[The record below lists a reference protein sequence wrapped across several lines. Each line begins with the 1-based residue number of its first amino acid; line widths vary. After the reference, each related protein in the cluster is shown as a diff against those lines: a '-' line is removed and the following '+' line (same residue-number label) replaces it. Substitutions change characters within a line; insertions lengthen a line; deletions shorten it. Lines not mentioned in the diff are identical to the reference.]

1 MLVAHPKPD
10 KQSPLAGSPKKREFI
25 AKSPA
30 LERTLGHRMSSVG
43 DDEIANAES
52 LPSLSSDGGTKPV
65 SLFPE
70 GSRAF
75 SRHVNSS
82 NASHTFKVPSPTHS
96 PTKRDPIRL
105 NLPKSSTLHHHS
117 FHVKAKTVLE
127 PLTPRTLQVDAHL
140 YQSTKANFWK
150 AVEANVASVTP
161 MNPRWPVEILHRLQ
175 LPPPAFRHVPDLL
188 AQHTAICESML
199 GAMLD
204 EANVDYTAA
213 VARAMVQYALLDDRQ
228 AAIMGIVPSYLHAAS
243 QWWTSDLYTSF
254 KWRVLRQT
262 HVNRDAVKECA
273 EYVEVFLHTADPALL
288 SLQAQW
294 LHEGPPAEWESRDGL
309 PWTPYAQLLWTDVQS
324 PSFRASL
331 PRTVAS
337 FVDHMTRRVEV
348 VKDCLRTHWITS
360 SAKKVDAC
368 LPPVVAVTPS
378 SIINPASPS
387 SKPQNGMVWLYTIV
401 VKLASGGHQSGLS
414 SFRSMHSH
422 QPNHRHAATTTDD
435 DNDVLVEDDLFLY
448 NHHIGVLNAASV
460 LMSRQLRSNVDA
472 SVTAFL
478 EFFDQCAQDYG
489 EAILALEV
497 VCTSTSKA
505 STTGDV
511 HLASGSA
518 LVRLDPPAVPARIR
532 NKAVLGPCT
541 LTSDDSFV
549 VASKKQ
555 IAAAMTTHLAQA
567 GRVLDAF
574 VPFQVLLDGSLEQRL
589 TLLVELP
596 PLDLALLGIELK
608 ALQDLDTSIQSLI
621 QDHYYFPMFAV
632 YCVDAKDVLRQR
644 VKDLSHVLLA
654 AASAENIRRMTAM
667 GQTYEQTVQTLMA
680 DPLDSAELKT
690 LQMFYESSMA
700 TFSALHDELYTNV
713 CVSVRFL
720 KEHAFQMSREEVQL
734 FFMTFRW
741 PDTVV
746 NFQRKSLERQRDRK
760 RELELVVDARQ
771 EHLTTTFGT
780 CQKKIEKLRE
790 AGNMQDAAAV
800 TKRIEAVMKLIADI
814 DDEAQKIR
822 DQQTILDMTP
832 PTDNDKMIKELQE
845 MLMPMEKLWT
855 TVAQF
860 TDQINLW
867 RGQPLY
873 LVNAEDAEKEADG
886 FRRNIVKVI
895 KECEKV
901 GDVLDAPVAVAR
913 QAKKMLD
920 EMLESHV
927 PLMHLICTPALCPR
941 HWDEIEGITKLN
953 LHPPSGDMTL
963 NHMLEVGL
971 QKFTAQIEDICVG
984 AAKEFSLEQAL
995 DKMEREWEGV
1005 EFHTKPYR
1013 TTGTSILCATD
1024 EMQQQL
1030 DDHMVKIQSI
1040 RGSRYNKPYLERI
1053 GRWEKILVS
1062 IQDITDQ
1069 WLKVQA
1075 TWLYL
1080 EPIFSSD
1087 DIMRQMPTEGM
1098 LFKRVDSTWRQNM
1111 DDTIAEPEATKVAQ
1125 RKGLLDTLVQSNA
1138 DLETIQ
1144 KGLNE
1149 YLETKR
1155 LYFPRF
1161 FFLSNDELLEILAET
1176 KDPLRVQPHLKK
1188 AFDGINLLEFQP
1200 NMDITAMLSPENE
1213 KVPFLF
1219 DKIAQSQINPNA
1231 TGGNVEIWL
1240 QEVETT
1246 MRKSVAYH
1254 VDLSMADYPKQD
1266 RLQWVQQWP
1275 GQVVLAINQTVWTAQ
1290 TEAALVG
1297 GSNLDPMKAHL
1308 QMLRTELLRTVEL
1321 VRGELPKLTRIT
1333 LGALVVM
1340 DVHNRDT
1347 IAELVDKKI
1356 SDKSEFDWLAQLR
1369 YYWVAGGTSA
1379 LTGKPGTMQCRMIN
1393 TLALYAFEYLGN
1405 SMRLVITPLTDRCY
1419 RTLMGAIHLNLGG
1432 APEGPAGTGKTE
1444 TTKDL
1449 GKAIAIQCVVT
1460 NCSDGL
1466 DYLAMGKFFKGLA
1479 SSGAWACFDEFNRIQ
1494 LEVLS
1499 VIAQQVLCIQIA
1511 KAQKAVT
1518 FMFEGTLLSL
1528 NPTCCPFITMNP
1540 AVMAVLRAA
1549 GNLKR
1554 SEGHLKEDTLVLRS
1568 IIDVNLPKFLSPDVP
1583 LFNGI
1588 TSDLFPGIIV
1598 EPPDRTDMLEAIH
1611 HVCSQ
1616 MGLQA
1621 VPNFIEKV
1629 IQIYEMMIVRHGFMV
1644 VGMPFSGK
1652 SSSWKVLADVL
1663 DTLHK
1668 KFPNDVRY
1676 TSVVVSVINPKSVTM
1691 GQLYGQFDDVSHEW
1705 TDGVLAINYRNLA
1718 TSPTPDRK
1726 WLLFD
1731 GPVDAVWIENMNTVL
1746 DDNRKLC
1753 LMSGEIIA
1761 MSPVMSMMFE
1771 PMDLLVAS
1779 PATVSRCGMIYM
1791 EPEQLGW
1798 QPLVDSW
1805 LDLTTIPPKDP
1816 TERKLHLTDD
1826 QRATVRTLTTW
1837 LVEPC
1842 LCFVRKELIELTTT
1856 VDANLIQSLLHIFEA
1871 EMLNVK
1877 AADVGTKKGLQH
1889 LESLFVFALVSPKHA
1904 GFTWSIGATSSTDG
1918 RTRFCEFLR
1927 AYMES
1932 MQVLTTKFVI
1942 VGRALQVRNWTKPT
1956 AFDTYTLAFPLPTKG
1971 NLHDYMYAVDD
1982 AKWIRWED
1990 TLKEYT
1996 IPPASPFSAIVVP
2009 TTYTAQLECLVTLLV
2024 TCKRKVLVC
2033 GPTGTGKSCY
2043 LNGILNEKLS
2053 AEHFS
2058 VIMLSFSAKTSAY
2071 MTQNIIDGKLD
2082 KRRKGVYGPPV
2093 GKGAISCDVEQCV
2106 QSLCIAYHSYRCSFT
2121 LDGIIFVDDLNMPQI
2136 ETYGAQ
2142 PPIELMRQ
2150 FVDSGGWYDL
2160 KEMTWQKIVDTIVV
2174 TAMGPPG
2181 GGRNTI
2187 SPRFQRHFNVFC
2199 FSEFDDATL
2208 VRIFSTIVA
2217 WYFNSGPFLPEI
2229 RKLAD
2234 AVVAATLETYQNA
2247 MKVLLPTPKKSHY
2260 TFNLRDFSRVIQGI
2274 MLIPASDDFNTTGLV
2289 KLWVHESLR
2298 VIGDRLIDDEGR
2310 AWFCEFQRKMVA
2322 KHFSANFDKVFVS
2335 LKRDNGGAITPQ
2347 DMRNLFFGDYR
2358 YTCS

>member
-1 MLVAHPKPD
+1 MSARVSPEAWDDLETFKALSRGRVDPLTDPLLQATTELKRSPVRKVRLDILQSSLASRLEGGTSSSPIRKKLKKHTSSDPLETLPVGPNLAVALGPLGSFHGSRRPSSTSSPFAHLDFKPSGSLQSSPVVGSFLNGGGGSSSSGSCFGDEERTYCTLSDRIGCHYTPTSRALTKQDVARVANMLVAHPKPD

-30 LERTLGHRMSSVG
+30 FERTLGHRMSSAG

-52 LPSLSSDGGTKPV
+52 LPSLSSDGGTKQV

-105 NLPKSSTLHHHS
+105 NLPKSSSLHHHS

-175 LPPPAFRHVPDLL
+175 LPPPAFRNVPDLL

-228 AAIMGIVPSYLHAAS
+228 AATMGIVPSYLHAAS
-243 QWWTSDLYTSF
+243 QWWTSDLYSSF

-294 LHEGPPAEWESRDGL
+294 LLEGPPAEWEVPLLCCLNLCSRDGL

-331 PRTVAS
+331 PRTVVS

-387 SKPQNGMVWLYTIV
+387 SKPQNGM
-401 VKLASGGHQSGLS
+401 KLASGGHQSGLS

-422 QPNHRHAATTTDD
+422 QPNHPHHRHAVTTTDD

-505 STTGDV
+505 STTGDL

-518 LVRLDPPAVPARIR
+518 FVRLDPPAVPARIR

-555 IAAAMTTHLAQA
+555 IATAMTTHLAQA

-596 PLDLALLGIELK
+596 PLDLALLDIELK

-667 GQTYEQTVQTLMA
+667 GQTYEETVQTLMA

-984 AAKEFSLEQAL
+984 AAKEYSLEQAL

-1013 TTGTSILCATD
+1013 TT
-1024 EMQQQL
+1024 
-1030 DDHMVKIQSI
+1030 
-1040 RGSRYNKPYLERI
+1040 
-1053 GRWEKILVS
+1053 
-1062 IQDITDQ
+1062 
-1069 WLKVQA
+1069 
-1075 TWLYL
+1075 
-1080 EPIFSSD
+1080 
-1087 DIMRQMPTEGM
+1087 
-1098 LFKRVDSTWRQNM
+1098 
-1111 DDTIAEPEATKVAQ
+1111 
-1125 RKGLLDTLVQSNA
+1125 
-1138 DLETIQ
+1138 
-1144 KGLNE
+1144 
-1149 YLETKR
+1149 
-1155 LYFPRF
+1155 
-1161 FFLSNDELLEILAET
+1161 
-1176 KDPLRVQPHLKK
+1176 
-1188 AFDGINLLEFQP
+1188 
-1200 NMDITAMLSPENE
+1200 
-1213 KVPFLF
+1213 
-1219 DKIAQSQINPNA
+1219 
-1231 TGGNVEIWL
+1231 
-1240 QEVETT
+1240 
-1246 MRKSVAYH
+1246 
-1254 VDLSMADYPKQD
+1254 
-1266 RLQWVQQWP
+1266 
-1275 GQVVLAINQTVWTAQ
+1275 
-1290 TEAALVG
+1290 
-1297 GSNLDPMKAHL
+1297 
-1308 QMLRTELLRTVEL
+1308 
-1321 VRGELPKLTRIT
+1321 
-1333 LGALVVM
+1333 
-1340 DVHNRDT
+1340 
-1347 IAELVDKKI
+1347 
-1356 SDKSEFDWLAQLR
+1356 
-1369 YYWVAGGTSA
+1369 
-1379 LTGKPGTMQCRMIN
+1379 
-1393 TLALYAFEYLGN
+1393 
-1405 SMRLVITPLTDRCY
+1405 
-1419 RTLMGAIHLNLGG
+1419 
-1432 APEGPAGTGKTE
+1432 
-1444 TTKDL
+1444 
-1449 GKAIAIQCVVT
+1449 
-1460 NCSDGL
+1460 
-1466 DYLAMGKFFKGLA
+1466 
-1479 SSGAWACFDEFNRIQ
+1479 
-1494 LEVLS
+1494 
-1499 VIAQQVLCIQIA
+1499 
-1511 KAQKAVT
+1511 
-1518 FMFEGTLLSL
+1518 
-1528 NPTCCPFITMNP
+1528 
-1540 AVMAVLRAA
+1540 
-1549 GNLKR
+1549 
-1554 SEGHLKEDTLVLRS
+1554 
-1568 IIDVNLPKFLSPDVP
+1568 
-1583 LFNGI
+1583 
-1588 TSDLFPGIIV
+1588 
-1598 EPPDRTDMLEAIH
+1598 
-1611 HVCSQ
+1611 
-1616 MGLQA
+1616 
-1621 VPNFIEKV
+1621 
-1629 IQIYEMMIVRHGFMV
+1629 
-1644 VGMPFSGK
+1644 
-1652 SSSWKVLADVL
+1652 
-1663 DTLHK
+1663 
-1668 KFPNDVRY
+1668 
-1676 TSVVVSVINPKSVTM
+1676 
-1691 GQLYGQFDDVSHEW
+1691 
-1705 TDGVLAINYRNLA
+1705 
-1718 TSPTPDRK
+1718 
-1726 WLLFD
+1726 
-1731 GPVDAVWIENMNTVL
+1731 
-1746 DDNRKLC
+1746 
-1753 LMSGEIIA
+1753 
-1761 MSPVMSMMFE
+1761 
-1771 PMDLLVAS
+1771 
-1779 PATVSRCGMIYM
+1779 
-1791 EPEQLGW
+1791 
-1798 QPLVDSW
+1798 
-1805 LDLTTIPPKDP
+1805 
-1816 TERKLHLTDD
+1816 
-1826 QRATVRTLTTW
+1826 
-1837 LVEPC
+1837 
-1842 LCFVRKELIELTTT
+1842 
-1856 VDANLIQSLLHIFEA
+1856 
-1871 EMLNVK
+1871 
-1877 AADVGTKKGLQH
+1877 
-1889 LESLFVFALVSPKHA
+1889 
-1904 GFTWSIGATSSTDG
+1904 
-1918 RTRFCEFLR
+1918 
-1927 AYMES
+1927 
-1932 MQVLTTKFVI
+1932 
-1942 VGRALQVRNWTKPT
+1942 
-1956 AFDTYTLAFPLPTKG
+1956 
-1971 NLHDYMYAVDD
+1971 
-1982 AKWIRWED
+1982 
-1990 TLKEYT
+1990 
-1996 IPPASPFSAIVVP
+1996 
-2009 TTYTAQLECLVTLLV
+2009 
-2024 TCKRKVLVC
+2024 
-2033 GPTGTGKSCY
+2033 
-2043 LNGILNEKLS
+2043 
-2053 AEHFS
+2053 
-2058 VIMLSFSAKTSAY
+2058 
-2071 MTQNIIDGKLD
+2071 
-2082 KRRKGVYGPPV
+2082 
-2093 GKGAISCDVEQCV
+2093 
-2106 QSLCIAYHSYRCSFT
+2106 
-2121 LDGIIFVDDLNMPQI
+2121 
-2136 ETYGAQ
+2136 
-2142 PPIELMRQ
+2142 
-2150 FVDSGGWYDL
+2150 
-2160 KEMTWQKIVDTIVV
+2160 
-2174 TAMGPPG
+2174 
-2181 GGRNTI
+2181 
-2187 SPRFQRHFNVFC
+2187 
-2199 FSEFDDATL
+2199 
-2208 VRIFSTIVA
+2208 
-2217 WYFNSGPFLPEI
+2217 
-2229 RKLAD
+2229 
-2234 AVVAATLETYQNA
+2234 
-2247 MKVLLPTPKKSHY
+2247 
-2260 TFNLRDFSRVIQGI
+2260 
-2274 MLIPASDDFNTTGLV
+2274 
-2289 KLWVHESLR
+2289 
-2298 VIGDRLIDDEGR
+2298 
-2310 AWFCEFQRKMVA
+2310 
-2322 KHFSANFDKVFVS
+2322 
-2335 LKRDNGGAITPQ
+2335 
-2347 DMRNLFFGDYR
+2347 
-2358 YTCS
+2358 

>member
-1 MLVAHPKPD
+1 
-10 KQSPLAGSPKKREFI
+10 
-25 AKSPA
+25 
-30 LERTLGHRMSSVG
+30 
-43 DDEIANAES
+43 
-52 LPSLSSDGGTKPV
+52 
-65 SLFPE
+65 
-70 GSRAF
+70 
-75 SRHVNSS
+75 
-82 NASHTFKVPSPTHS
+82 
-96 PTKRDPIRL
+96 
-105 NLPKSSTLHHHS
+105 
-117 FHVKAKTVLE
+117 
-127 PLTPRTLQVDAHL
+127 
-140 YQSTKANFWK
+140 
-150 AVEANVASVTP
+150 
-161 MNPRWPVEILHRLQ
+161 
-175 LPPPAFRHVPDLL
+175 
-188 AQHTAICESML
+188 
-199 GAMLD
+199 
-204 EANVDYTAA
+204 
-213 VARAMVQYALLDDRQ
+213 
-228 AAIMGIVPSYLHAAS
+228 
-243 QWWTSDLYTSF
+243 
-254 KWRVLRQT
+254 
-262 HVNRDAVKECA
+262 
-273 EYVEVFLHTADPALL
+273 
-288 SLQAQW
+288 
-294 LHEGPPAEWESRDGL
+294 
-309 PWTPYAQLLWTDVQS
+309 
-324 PSFRASL
+324 
-331 PRTVAS
+331 
-337 FVDHMTRRVEV
+337 
-348 VKDCLRTHWITS
+348 
-360 SAKKVDAC
+360 
-368 LPPVVAVTPS
+368 
-378 SIINPASPS
+378 
-387 SKPQNGMVWLYTIV
+387 
-401 VKLASGGHQSGLS
+401 
-414 SFRSMHSH
+414 
-422 QPNHRHAATTTDD
+422 
-435 DNDVLVEDDLFLY
+435 
-448 NHHIGVLNAASV
+448 
-460 LMSRQLRSNVDA
+460 
-472 SVTAFL
+472 
-478 EFFDQCAQDYG
+478 
-489 EAILALEV
+489 
-497 VCTSTSKA
+497 
-505 STTGDV
+505 
-511 HLASGSA
+511 
-518 LVRLDPPAVPARIR
+518 
-532 NKAVLGPCT
+532 
-541 LTSDDSFV
+541 
-549 VASKKQ
+549 
-555 IAAAMTTHLAQA
+555 
-567 GRVLDAF
+567 
-574 VPFQVLLDGSLEQRL
+574 
-589 TLLVELP
+589 
-596 PLDLALLGIELK
+596 
-608 ALQDLDTSIQSLI
+608 
-621 QDHYYFPMFAV
+621 
-632 YCVDAKDVLRQR
+632 
-644 VKDLSHVLLA
+644 
-654 AASAENIRRMTAM
+654 
-667 GQTYEQTVQTLMA
+667 
-680 DPLDSAELKT
+680 
-690 LQMFYESSMA
+690 
-700 TFSALHDELYTNV
+700 
-713 CVSVRFL
+713 
-720 KEHAFQMSREEVQL
+720 
-734 FFMTFRW
+734 
-741 PDTVV
+741 
-746 NFQRKSLERQRDRK
+746 
-760 RELELVVDARQ
+760 
-771 EHLTTTFGT
+771 
-780 CQKKIEKLRE
+780 
-790 AGNMQDAAAV
+790 
-800 TKRIEAVMKLIADI
+800 
-814 DDEAQKIR
+814 
-822 DQQTILDMTP
+822 
-832 PTDNDKMIKELQE
+832 
-845 MLMPMEKLWT
+845 
-855 TVAQF
+855 
-860 TDQINLW
+860 
-867 RGQPLY
+867 
-873 LVNAEDAEKEADG
+873 
-886 FRRNIVKVI
+886 
-895 KECEKV
+895 
-901 GDVLDAPVAVAR
+901 
-913 QAKKMLD
+913 
-920 EMLESHV
+920 
-927 PLMHLICTPALCPR
+927 
-941 HWDEIEGITKLN
+941 
-953 LHPPSGDMTL
+953 
-963 NHMLEVGL
+963 
-971 QKFTAQIEDICVG
+971 
-984 AAKEFSLEQAL
+984 
-995 DKMEREWEGV
+995 
-1005 EFHTKPYR
+1005 
-1013 TTGTSILCATD
+1013 
-1024 EMQQQL
+1024 
-1030 DDHMVKIQSI
+1030 
-1040 RGSRYNKPYLERI
+1040 
-1053 GRWEKILVS
+1053 
-1062 IQDITDQ
+1062 
-1069 WLKVQA
+1069 
-1075 TWLYL
+1075 
-1080 EPIFSSD
+1080 
-1087 DIMRQMPTEGM
+1087 
-1098 LFKRVDSTWRQNM
+1098 
-1111 DDTIAEPEATKVAQ
+1111 
-1125 RKGLLDTLVQSNA
+1125 
-1138 DLETIQ
+1138 
-1144 KGLNE
+1144 
-1149 YLETKR
+1149 
-1155 LYFPRF
+1155 
-1161 FFLSNDELLEILAET
+1161 
-1176 KDPLRVQPHLKK
+1176 
-1188 AFDGINLLEFQP
+1188 
-1200 NMDITAMLSPENE
+1200 
-1213 KVPFLF
+1213 
-1219 DKIAQSQINPNA
+1219 
-1231 TGGNVEIWL
+1231 
-1240 QEVETT
+1240 
-1246 MRKSVAYH
+1246 
-1254 VDLSMADYPKQD
+1254 
-1266 RLQWVQQWP
+1266 
-1275 GQVVLAINQTVWTAQ
+1275 
-1290 TEAALVG
+1290 
-1297 GSNLDPMKAHL
+1297 
-1308 QMLRTELLRTVEL
+1308 
-1321 VRGELPKLTRIT
+1321 
-1333 LGALVVM
+1333 
-1340 DVHNRDT
+1340 
-1347 IAELVDKKI
+1347 
-1356 SDKSEFDWLAQLR
+1356 
-1369 YYWVAGGTSA
+1369 
-1379 LTGKPGTMQCRMIN
+1379 
-1393 TLALYAFEYLGN
+1393 
-1405 SMRLVITPLTDRCY
+1405 
-1419 RTLMGAIHLNLGG
+1419 
-1432 APEGPAGTGKTE
+1432 
-1444 TTKDL
+1444 DL

-1540 AVMAVLRAA
+1540 GTVSNVSSVMAVLRAA

-1816 TERKLHLTDD
+1816 TERKLYLTDD
-1826 QRATVRTLTTW
+1826 QRATVRTLTSW

-2093 GKGAISCDVEQCV
+2093 GKGAGYDLICILVSCVHEYCDVVCEALVIFQQCV
-2106 QSLCIAYHSYRCSFT
+2106 QSLCIAYRSYCCSFT

-2335 LKRDNGGAITPQ
+2335 LKRGRDNGGAITPQ

-2358 YTCS
+2358 YTYS